1 MVEQFFG
8 TPVNQ
13 CFEVPELVRF
23 HQIRVV
29 VGEDEVGVVFQ
40 EQIGDVVQMNQP
52 VQRRRVE
59 FVLPAKF
66 VAEQA
71 GRLVHVMNQLRVS
84 GGEVGGMMVND
95 DPVRSVQ
102 SLLKRQVAD
111 PG

>member
-1 MVEQFFG
+1 MVEQFFR

-66 VAEQA
+66 VAEQD
-71 GRLVHVMNQLRVS
+71 GRLVHDKDHLHVTRGVD
-84 GGEVGGMMVND
+84 GGLLVYN
-95 DPVRSVQ
+95 DPVLHV
-102 SLLKRQVAD
+102 
-111 PG
+111 